1 VGVAALGPMPEP
13 VTVALFGALR
23 THANGAS
30 EVQVDARTIR
40 ELLADLARAYPG
52 MAPQLERGISV
63 SIDGRIY
70 TESLF
75 ERIGPENEVV
85 LLPRVAGG

>member
-1 VGVAALGPMPEP
+1 MPDA
-13 VTVALFGALR
+13 VTVGLFGALR
-23 THANGAS
+23 GHADGAS
-30 EVQVDARTIR
+30 EVQVCARTIR
-40 ELLADLARAYPG
+40 QMLEALAERYPG
-52 MAPQLERGISV
+52 MAPQLERGVSV

-75 ERIGPENEVV
+75 EKIGPENEIV

>member
-1 VGVAALGPMPEP
+1 MPDP
-13 VTVALFGALR
+13 VTVGLFGALR
-23 THANGAS
+23 QHADGAS
-30 EVQVDARTIR
+30 QVQVEARTIHQML
-40 ELLADLARAYPG
+40 EVLAERYPG
-52 MAPQLERGISV
+52 MAPQLARGVSV

-75 ERIGPENEVV
+75 ERIGPDNEVV